1 MGSIR
6 RRNGR
11 YQAQIRRQG
20 VKNITKTFS
29 TKKDAKVWVRGI
41 EARID
46 AGDLNIAAP
55 KAVTLGDL
63 LQRYCKEVTVHKKGQ
78 PQEERRISRLLRDPI
93 TKVLLANLTSAQL
106 ATFRD
111 KRMLDGVRATQ
122 IDLVIVRHCLNLAKR
137 EWGVTLPSNP
147 VNEIKIP
154 NGVKHRSRRLMGGEY
169 DRLKKASSLS
179 KNPDFWPMVE
189 FALETAMR
197 KGEILSLQWENIYL
211 DKCIADLKDTKNGNQ
226 RSVPLSPK
234 AINILSSFPSSEGY
248 VFKTSDGAIRHAW
261 KRLVRK
267 AGIDDL
273 RFHDLRHE
281 AISRLFEKGL
291 NISEVSTVSGHKDPR
306 MLFKYTHP
314 RIETILAKL

>member
-20 VKNITKTFS
+20 VQNITKTFS
-29 TKKDAKVWVRGI
+29 TIKDAKVWVRGI
-41 EARID
+41 ETRID
-46 AGDLNIAAP
+46 AGDINIAVP

-63 LQRYCKEVTVHKKGQ
+63 LQRYGKEVTVHKKGQ
-78 PQEERRISRLLRDPI
+78 PQEERRISRLLKDPI

-111 KRMLDGVRATQ
+111 RRMLDGVRAAQ
-122 IDLVIVRHCLNLAKR
+122 IDLVLIRHCLNLAKR

-154 NGVKHRSRRLMGGEY
+154 NGVKHRSRRLMQGEY
-169 DRLKKASSLS
+169 DRLKKASLLS

-197 KGEILSLQWENIYL
+197 KGEILSLKWENINL
-211 DKCIADLKDTKNGNQ
+211 EECIADLDDTKNGD
-226 RSVPLSPK
+226 RRLVPLSPK
-234 AINILSSFPSSEGY
+234 AIDILISIASSEGF
-248 VFKTSDGAIRHAW
+248 VFKTTDGAIRNAW
-261 KRLVRK
+261 NRLVRR

-281 AISRLFEKGL
+281 AVSRLFEKGL

-314 RIETILAKL
+314 RMETILAKL

>member
-20 VKNITKTFS
+20 VQNITKTFS
-29 TKKDAKVWVRGI
+29 TIKDAKVWVRGI

-46 AGDLNIAAP
+46 AGDINIAVP

-63 LQRYCKEVTVHKKGQ
+63 LQRYGKEVTVQKKGQ
-78 PQEERRISRLLRDPI
+78 PQEERRISRLLKDPI
-93 TKVLLANLTSAQL
+93 TKVQLANLTAEQL

-111 KRMLDGVRATQ
+111 RRMLDGVRAAQ
-122 IDLVIVRHCLNLAKR
+122 IDLVLIRHCLNVAKR
-137 EWGVTLPSNP
+137 EWGVTLQSNP

-154 NGVKHRSRRLMGGEY
+154 NGVKHRSRRLMEGEY
-169 DRLKKASSLS
+169 DRLKKASSSS

-197 KGEILSLQWENIYL
+197 KGEILSLKWENINL
-211 DKCIADLKDTKNGNQ
+211 AECIADLKDTKNGD
-226 RSVPLSPK
+226 RRLVPLSQK
-234 AINILSSFPSSEGY
+234 AIDILMSIPSSNGY

-261 KRLVRK
+261 TRLVRR

-281 AISRLFEKGL
+281 AVSRLFEKGL
-291 NISEVSTVSGHKDPR
+291 NIPEVSTVSGHKDPR
-306 MLFKYTHP
+306 ILFKYTHP
-314 RIETILAKL
+314 RIQAILAKL

>member
-20 VKNITKTFS
+20 VQNITKTFS
-29 TKKDAKVWVRGI
+29 SKKDAKVWILGI

-46 AGDLNIAAP
+46 CGDINIAAP

-63 LQRYCKEVTVHKKGQ
+63 LQRYGKEVTVQKKGQ

-93 TKVLLANLTSAQL
+93 TKVQLANLTSLEL

-111 KRMLDGVRATQ
+111 RRMLDGIRAAQ
-122 IDLVIVRHCLNLAKR
+122 IDLVLIRHCLNLAKR
-137 EWGVTLPSNP
+137 EWGITLPSNP

-154 NGVKHRSRRLMGGEY
+154 NGVKHRSRRLNEGEY

-179 KNPDFWPMVE
+179 INYYLWPSVE

-197 KGEILSLQWENIYL
+197 KVKYYHLS
-211 DKCIADLKDTKNGNQ
+211 G
-226 RSVPLSPK
+226 
-234 AINILSSFPSSEGY
+234 
-248 VFKTSDGAIRHAW
+248 
-261 KRLVRK
+261 
-267 AGIDDL
+267 
-273 RFHDLRHE
+273 
-281 AISRLFEKGL
+281 
-291 NISEVSTVSGHKDPR
+291 
-306 MLFKYTHP
+306 
-314 RIETILAKL
+314 RI